1 MSEQSK
7 RPRVLDFLLIETRR
21 LETRLTE
28 LLKKQEEAAKLEN
41 GGAAATAAAAV
52 SSKPKVYD
60 VQIKQ
65 YCKFQV

>member
-28 LLKKQEEAAKLEN
+28 LLKKQEEAPKLD
-41 GGAAATAAAAV
+41 GAAATAVTAV

-65 YCKFQV
+65 YCKYQV